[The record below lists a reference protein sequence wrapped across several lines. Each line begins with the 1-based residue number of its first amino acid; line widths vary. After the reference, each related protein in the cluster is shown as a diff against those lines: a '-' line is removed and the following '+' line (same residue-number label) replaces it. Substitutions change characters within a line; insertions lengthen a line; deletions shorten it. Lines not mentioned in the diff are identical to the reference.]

1 MDLVISFHDWF
12 TRNTDHLVTLFKID
26 LFIFTSNIIPMIFG
40 FNGINFIAS
49 INKFINTIFL
59 EFSKASS
66 TELLFDRNYILFHN
80 NYSSLFWIVLDR
92 SKTMTLRLVGHW
104 DSLISETMDLET
116 SLYNDFWQV
125 EHFLHNSHYFLT

>member
-1 MDLVISFHDWF
+1 MQNLSIMDLVISYHDWF

-80 NYSSLFWIVLDR
+80 NYSSLFCIVLDR
-92 SKTMTLRLVGHW
+92 SKTMTLRLVGH
-104 DSLISETMDLET
+104 
-116 SLYNDFWQV
+116 
-125 EHFLHNSHYFLT
+125 